1 MRVAVLMGGK
11 SAEREVSLKSGL
23 AVCNALKAGG
33 HEVIP
38 IDVGDDI
45 ARRIDAA
52 QVDVAFIALHGK
64 YGEDGTVQ
72 GMLELLGIPYTGSN
86 VLTSALAMDKIMTKK
101 VLLADSLPT
110 PRFCAF
116 SRPPDDEEAWDKCRQ
131 EVMAT
136 IGLPAVIKPAT
147 QGSSI
152 GITFAR
158 SENAIV
164 PGLQE
169 AFRYDER
176 VLVEEFIDGTEVTA
190 AVLGNRHPRVL
201 PLIEIVSATGVYNYQ
216 AKYTLGMS
224 THIIP
229 PRLPAAVCE
238 QIAGIALRTYRALRC
253 RGFARIDFL
262 VGDGQPYVLEINT
275 IPGLTEVSLFPDA
288 ARAAGIS
295 LTELVE
301 ELLQLALENTPAGGH
316 KR

>member
-1 MRVAVLMGGK
+1 MGGK

-229 PRLPAAVCE
+229 HVCRPPSVSKLPHRPPDVPGTQVQGVRPHRFPRRRWST
-238 QIAGIALRTYRALRC
+238 LRP
-253 RGFARIDFL
+253 
-262 VGDGQPYVLEINT
+262 GDKYHSWSHGGQPFPRRGTGGGYFLNGTGGRIIAT
-275 IPGLTEVSLFPDA
+275 GPGKYPC
-288 ARAAGIS
+288 RR
-295 LTELVE
+295 
-301 ELLQLALENTPAGGH
+301 P
-316 KR
+316 